1 MLEFHSSI
9 RRCLTAIRHERP
21 LPASLNQSRRFA
33 RYQST
38 AAASTSHSSSK
49 HRANDFPEGRI
60 FFRKSSRTNSRS
72 RIESQDLPDGPSRVT
87 IAPETGNR
95 SLWKELRGKP
105 DDNSDAP
112 EGVAAGVQG
121 HIQREL
127 VWLKDPLKLAER
139 TRALLA
145 LDDVPKAFELVRL
158 ASRDAQCPLCWNA
171 LIDHMLVHGKVKA
184 AFQTYNDVTTRYR
197 SCSRHQQLTGAKSR

>member
-1 MLEFHSSI
+1 MLDFHASI
-9 RRCLTAIRHERP
+9 RRCLNAIRHERP
-21 LPASLNQSRRFA
+21 LRNSLIRNQRFA
-33 RYQST
+33 PYQSI
-38 AAASTSHSSSK
+38 AAASTSHSPSK
-49 HRANDFPEGRI
+49 HRATDFPDGRI
-60 FFRKSSRTNSRS
+60 FFRKSARTNSRS
-72 RIESQDLPDGPSRVT
+72 RRDGQDSSDGQSKVT

-121 HIQREL
+121 HIKREL

-139 TRALLA
+139 TRTLLA

-171 LIDHMLVHGKVKA
+171 LIDHMLAQGKVKA
-184 AFQTYNDVTTRYR
+184 AFQTYNDVMNHHSFSSATRVTAN
-197 SCSRHQQLTGAKSR
+197 SSKL